1 MRRLATAWAR
11 PGRVAILA
19 VLLALAG
26 CAQRDE
32 GTAPATGGG
41 FRVALLT
48 PGPVSDGGWN
58 ASAYEGLQRIRD
70 ELGATVSNVQTSN
83 PAEFEQGFRD
93 YARQGYSLVIGHG
106 FEYQDAA
113 MKVGAQFPR
122 TAFLV
127 SSGGVSAPNV
137 ASLTFRL
144 GEATYLAGIVAASLS
159 KTGKA
164 GCVGGIQLPVIKTTF
179 DGFIAGARSVKP
191 DFAVSTVYTGSFEDV
206 AGAKAATDAL
216 IAQGADMILHN
227 ADAAGVGVFQ
237 AARNGGALAFGTN
250 KDQAPVAPETVLAS
264 AVIDMPK
271 AFAQVAREVKDGT
284 FRGRVIGE
292 GFASGCIDFAWN
304 PKLASRVP
312 DDLRAKVDAA
322 RAAIAAGTLE
332 VGS

>member
-1 MRRLATAWAR
+1 MRPCGSGWR
-11 PGRVAILA
+11 A
-19 VLLALAG
+19 VLLLALAVAAG
-26 CAQRDE
+26 CERGGD
-32 GTAPATGGG
+32 GTAAGPAAGG

-70 ELGATVSNVQTSN
+70 ELGAAVSNVQTSN

-93 YARQGYSLVIGHG
+93 YARQGYALVIGHG

-113 MKVGAQFPR
+113 RKVGGEFPR

-127 SSGGVSAPNV
+127 SSGSVSAANV
-137 ASLTFRL
+137 ASLTFHL

-179 DGFIAGARSVKP
+179 DGFANGARSVKP
-191 DFAVSTVYTGSFEDV
+191 GFAVSTVYTGSFEDV

-237 AARNGGALAFGTN
+237 AARNGHALAFGTN
-250 KDQAPVAPETVLAS
+250 KDQAPVAPDTVLAS

-271 AFAQVAREVKDGT
+271 AFVQVAREVKEGS
-284 FRGRVIGE
+284 FRGRVIEE
-292 GFASGCIDFAWN
+292 GFATGCVDFVWN
-304 PKLASRVP
+304 PRLADRVP
-312 DDLRAKVDAA
+312 DEVRARVEAA
-322 RAAIAAGTLE
+322 RADIAAGRIEATR
-332 VGS
+332 